1 MKNQNT
7 QKTIQRI
14 AKAQKILHKAK
25 LILTALAVM
34 MTYTVIWNPSQA
46 KMTKSKDVKK
56 VEVTNVQD
64 KNITLGKGK
73 KLKLSVNVILKKG
86 SKASKAV
93 KFVPKNRLLRFL
105 KRAF

>member
-1 MKNQNT
+1 MK
-7 QKTIQRI
+7 KRCFRLF
-14 AKAQKILHKAK
+14 AGVL
-25 LILTALAVM
+25 ALAVM

-56 VEVTNVQD
+56 VEVTNVQG

-86 SKASKAV
+86 SNHAKRSSLSL
-93 KFVPKNRLLRFL
+93 PKNRLLRFL